1 MRYTFRMPNFKVHV
15 SKDYLIF
22 CAAHFVTYDGEC
34 EPLHGHN
41 YRASVTVEGDLQD
54 DHFVI
59 NFVTLKRIMRNLVD
73 QLDHRTLLP
82 ESNPHFR
89 ITHEDGEVTVAVENR
104 RYELPETD
112 VLILPLSNTTAEN
125 LAEYLAGQLRA
136 KIGDTVNLTACEMEV
151 SEVEG
156 QSAIYR
162 EEWR

>member
-1 MRYTFRMPNFKVHV
+1 MRYTFCMSNFKVHI

-59 NFVTLKRIMRNLVD
+59 NFVTLKRIMRGLVD

-82 ESNPHFR
+82 ENNPHFH
-89 ITHEDGEVTVAVENR
+89 ITQENGEVTVAVENR
-104 RYELPETD
+104 RYVLPASD
-112 VLILPLSNTTAEN
+112 VLILPVSNTTAEN

-136 KIGDTVNLTACEMEV
+136 KIGDAVNLTACEMEV
-151 SEVEG
+151 NEVEG